1 MKYRLRRVS
10 VEKDLFSMQ
19 RKVEILFLSNGKQ
32 VNKSD
37 IISLKPGEIVKK
49 EYSFDGRNEL
59 DAIVI
64 DAETKETVDRATIK
78 QKPVRDT
85 GGLL

>member
-1 MKYRLRRVS
+1 MEL
-10 VEKDLFSMQ
+10 
-19 RKVEILFLSNGKQ
+19 LFLSSGKQ

-37 IISLKPGEIVKK
+37 IISLKPEEVVKK

-59 DAIVI
+59 DAILI
-64 DAETKETVDRATIK
+64 DAETKETIDRATIK
-78 QKPVRDT
+78 QKTIRDT

>member
-1 MKYRLRRVS
+1 
-10 VEKDLFSMQ
+10 MQ
-19 RKVEILFLSNGKQ
+19 RKVEILFMASGKQ

-37 IISLKPGEIVKK
+37 IISLKPEEVVKK

-64 DAETKETVDRATIK
+64 DAETKETIDRVTIK
-78 QKPVRDT
+78 QKTIRDM